1 MNLRESIKTVLKE
14 ELGLRWIKRNFR
26 YVNQWLNEFLDA
38 EDVCDNWL
46 PSQVDSYVN
55 QTMLELSSAFAV
67 LAPIKGAENYIPFRE
82 KIYESLIESGYQKKI
97 RDFFIESINN
107 CDSLIKESDDSPISP
122 QVKRRIPSIDSALNH
137 FLRSK
142 DPCLFKDWEFY
153 VEIILDNIED
163 LVMKHFPKHE
173 EEIFQYL
180 KDYKVKE
187 IKEYWEDRRRNC
199 L

>member
-1 MNLRESIKTVLKE
+1 
-14 ELGLRWIKRNFR
+14 
-26 YVNQWLNEFLDA
+26 
-38 EDVCDNWL
+38 
-46 PSQVDSYVN
+46 
-55 QTMLELSSAFAV
+55 MLELSSALV
-67 LAPIKGAENYIPFRE
+67 VMVPIKGRENFISFRK

-97 RDFFIESINN
+97 RDFFVESINN
-107 CDSLIKESDDSPISP
+107 CDSLIKESDDSSISP

-153 VEIILDNIED
+153 AEIILDKIED
-163 LVMKHFPKHE
+163 LVMKHFPRHE

-180 KDYKVKE
+180 KAYKVKE
-187 IKEYWEDRRRNC
+187 IKEYWEETRRNC

>member
-14 ELGLRWIKRNFR
+14 ELSLRWIKRNFR

-46 PSQVDSYVN
+46 SSQVDTFVDK
-55 QTMLELSSAFAV
+55 TMLELSSALV
-67 LAPIKGAENYIPFRE
+67 VMVPIKGRENFISFRK

-97 RDFFIESINN
+97 RDFFVESINN
-107 CDSLIKESDDSPISP
+107 CDSLINESDDSSISP

-153 VEIILDNIED
+153 AEIILDEIED
-163 LVMKHFPKHE
+163 LVMKHFSRHE

-180 KDYKVKE
+180 KAYKVKE
-187 IKEYWEDRRRNC
+187 IKEYWEETRRNC

>member
-1 MNLRESIKTVLKE
+1 MNLRESIKTALKE

-46 PSQVDSYVN
+46 PSQVDTFVN
-55 QTMLELSSAFAV
+55 ETMVELSSALV
-67 LAPIKGAENYIPFRE
+67 VMAPIKGRENYIPFRE

-107 CDSLIKESDDSPISP
+107 CDSLIKESNDSPISP
-122 QVKRRIPSIDSALNH
+122 QVKRRIPSIDYALNH
-137 FLRSK
+137 FLRSLN
-142 DPCLFKDWEFY
+142 PCLFKDWEFY
-153 VEIILDNIED
+153 VEMILDMVED
-163 LVMKHFPKHE
+163 FVLRHFWRHE

-187 IKEYWEDRRRNC
+187 IKEYWEERRRNC

>member
-14 ELGLRWIKRNFR
+14 ELGLRWIKRNLR
-26 YVNQWLNEFLDA
+26 YVNQYIDDLDP
-38 EDVCDNWL
+38 EDVCDYWL

-67 LAPIKGAENYIPFRE
+67 SAPIKGAENYIPFRE

-153 VEIILDNIED
+153 VEIILDEIED
-163 LVMKHFPKHE
+163 LVMKHFSRHE

-187 IKEYWEDRRRNC
+187 IKEYWEERRRNC

>member
-46 PSQVDSYVN
+46 PSQVDTFVN
-55 QTMLELSSAFAV
+55 ETMVELSSALV
-67 LAPIKGAENYIPFRE
+67 VMAPIKGRENYIPFRE

-107 CDSLIKESDDSPISP
+107 CDSLIKESNDSPISP
-122 QVKRRIPSIDSALNH
+122 QVKRRIPSIDYALNH

-153 VEIILDNIED
+153 VEMILDKVED
-163 LVMKHFPKHE
+163 FVLRHFWRHE

-187 IKEYWEDRRRNC
+187 IKEYWEEIRRNC

>member
-14 ELGLRWIKRNFR
+14 ELGLRWIKRNLR
-26 YVNQWLNEFLDA
+26 YVNQYIDDLDP
-38 EDVCDNWL
+38 EDVCDYWF

-153 VEIILDNIED
+153 VEMILDNIED
-163 LVMKHFPKHE
+163 LVMKHFSRHE

-187 IKEYWEDRRRNC
+187 IKEYWEERRRNC

>member
-14 ELGLRWIKRNFR
+14 ELSLRWIKRNFR

-46 PSQVDSYVN
+46 SSQVDTFVDK
-55 QTMLELSSAFAV
+55 TMLELSSALV
-67 LAPIKGAENYIPFRE
+67 VMVPIKGRENFISFRK

-97 RDFFIESINN
+97 RDFFVESINN
-107 CDSLIKESDDSPISP
+107 CDSLIKESDDSSISP

-153 VEIILDNIED
+153 AEIILDKIED
-163 LVMKHFPKHE
+163 LVMKHFPRHE

-180 KDYKVKE
+180 KAYKVKE
-187 IKEYWEDRRRNC
+187 IKEYWEETRRNC

>member
-1 MNLRESIKTVLKE
+1 MNL
-14 ELGLRWIKRNFR
+14 
-26 YVNQWLNEFLDA
+26 Q
-38 EDVCDNWL
+38 
-46 PSQVDSYVN
+46 
-55 QTMLELSSAFAV
+55 
-67 LAPIKGAENYIPFRE
+67 ENIQR
-82 KIYESLIESGYQKKI
+82 
-97 RDFFIESINN
+97 
-107 CDSLIKESDDSPISP
+107 IKEMMGMDGSPISP

-153 VEIILDNIED
+153 GEMILDNIED

-187 IKEYWEDRRRNC
+187 IKEYWEERRRNC

>member
-14 ELGLRWIKRNFR
+14 EIGLRWIKRNLR
-26 YVNQWLNEFLDA
+26 YVNEWLNEFLDA
-38 EDVCDNWL
+38 DDVCDNWL
-46 PSQVDSYVN
+46 PSQVDTFVN
-55 QTMLELSSAFAV
+55 ETMVELSSALV
-67 LAPIKGAENYIPFRE
+67 VMAPIKGRENYIPFRE

-97 RDFFIESINN
+97 RDFFIESISN
-107 CDSLIKESDDSPISP
+107 CDSLIKESNDSPISP

-163 LVMKHFPKHE
+163 LVMKHFWRHE
-173 EEIFQYL
+173 KEIFQYL

-187 IKEYWEDRRRNC
+187 IKEYWEERRRNC

>member
-46 PSQVDSYVN
+46 PSQVDTFVN
-55 QTMLELSSAFAV
+55 ETMVELSSALV
-67 LAPIKGAENYIPFRE
+67 VMAPIKGRENYIPFRE

-107 CDSLIKESDDSPISP
+107 CDSLIKESNDSPISP
-122 QVKRRIPSIDSALNH
+122 QVKRRIPSIDYALNH
-137 FLRSK
+137 FLRSLN
-142 DPCLFKDWEFY
+142 PCSFKDWEFY
-153 VEIILDNIED
+153 VEMILDMVED
-163 LVMKHFPKHE
+163 FVLRHFWRHE

-187 IKEYWEDRRRNC
+187 IKEYWEERRRNC

>member
-14 ELGLRWIKRNFR
+14 ELSLRWIKRNFR

-46 PSQVDSYVN
+46 SSQVDTFVDK
-55 QTMLELSSAFAV
+55 TMLELSSALV
-67 LAPIKGAENYIPFRE
+67 VMVPIKGRENFISLRK

-97 RDFFIESINN
+97 RDFFVESINN
-107 CDSLIKESDDSPISP
+107 CDSLIKESDDSSISP

-153 VEIILDNIED
+153 VEIILDKIED
-163 LVMKHFPKHE
+163 LVMKHFSRHE

-180 KDYKVKE
+180 KAYKVKE
-187 IKEYWEDRRRNC
+187 IKEYWEETRRNC